1 VIAAFRRW
9 FECKSAAERDAI
21 ESTVLW
27 LAILAIATVG
37 YWRVFV
43 PGSFQ

>member
-1 VIAAFRRW
+1 VIAAIRRW
-9 FECKSAAERDAI
+9 FECKSAAEREAFV
-21 ESTVLW
+21 TTLLQ

>member
-1 VIAAFRRW
+1 VITALRQW